1 MKPYQLRKM
10 LYWMLLALLAGAALI
25 GTAGNQPPGQAASAE
40 IQRGRYLGQVAA
52 CNDCHT
58 HGYPEAA
65 GQIDEKQWLLGSSLG
80 WSGPW
85 GTTYPGNLRLVMQSL
100 SEDQWMAQA
109 RSERRPPMPWFL
121 LRDMTDEDLKAI
133 YHYIRSL
140 GSKGEPAPAYAPPG
154 QAVNTPYI
162 EFFPKNLPQQVAK

>member
-1 MKPYQLRKM
+1 MKYMKLSNV
-10 LYWMLLALLAGAALI
+10 LILSAILGAS
-25 GTAGNQPPGQAASAE
+25 GTAVADQKPNAKTLE
-40 IQRGRYLGQVAA
+40 RGRYVVATA
-52 CNDCHT
+52 GCNDCHT
-58 HGYPEAA
+58 PGYPQSN
-65 GQIDEKQWLLGSSLG
+65 GTVPQSDWLTGNPVG
-80 WSGPW
+80 FQGPW
-85 GTTYPGNLRLVMQSL
+85 GTTYPANLRLVMQSL
-100 SEDQWMAQA
+100 SEEQWMAQA

-162 EFFPKNLPQQVAK
+162 EFFPKNLPPQAAK

>member
-1 MKPYQLRKM
+1 MKYMKLSNVLM
-10 LYWMLLALLAGAALI
+10 LSTILGAA
-25 GTAGNQPPGQAASAE
+25 GTAVADQKPDTKTLE
-40 IQRGRYLGQVAA
+40 RGRYVVATA
-52 CNDCHT
+52 GCNDCHT
-58 HGYPEAA
+58 PGYPQSN
-65 GQIDEKQWLLGSSLG
+65 GTIPQSDWVTGNPVGFQ
-80 WSGPW
+80 GPW

-100 SEDQWMAQA
+100 SEEQWMAQA

-121 LRDMTDEDLKAI
+121 LRDMTDGDLKAI

-162 EFFPKNLPQQVAK
+162 EFFPKNLPPQAAK